1 MSSIWSQ
8 IKRAAFVIHF
18 KNLDEIK
25 KFREAI
31 KDTGLNINDCEVIAV
46 VESKKEK
53 DVLTEISSVT
63 YINEKDFG
71 FLGKIKNENFK
82 KLVSR
87 SFDGTFFIGDFS
99 KKILKNINLI
109 KTNLKVG
116 INSQIPDCIVY
127 VNTNNDSATH
137 LINFAKQTLEKT
149 I

>member
-18 KNLDEIK
+18 KNLDDVK
-25 KFREAI
+25 KYREAI
-31 KDTGLNINDCEVIAV
+31 KDAGLNINDCEVIVV

-53 DVLTEISSVT
+53 DMLTEINSVT

-71 FLGKIKNENFK
+71 FLGKIKDENVK
-82 KLVSR
+82 KLISR

-99 KKILKNINLI
+99 KKILKNINHI
-109 KTNLKVG
+109 KTSLKVG

-127 VNTNNDSATH
+127 VKTNDDSATH

>member
-18 KNLDEIK
+18 KNLDDVK
-25 KFREAI
+25 KYREAI
-31 KDTGLNINDCEVIAV
+31 KDAGLNINDCEVIV
-46 VESKKEK
+46 IVESKKEK
-53 DVLTEISSVT
+53 DMLTEINSVT

-71 FLGKIKNENFK
+71 FLGKIKDENVK
-82 KLVSR
+82 KLISR

-99 KKILKNINLI
+99 KKILKNINHI
-109 KTNLKVG
+109 KTSLKVG

-127 VNTNNDSATH
+127 VKTNDDSATH